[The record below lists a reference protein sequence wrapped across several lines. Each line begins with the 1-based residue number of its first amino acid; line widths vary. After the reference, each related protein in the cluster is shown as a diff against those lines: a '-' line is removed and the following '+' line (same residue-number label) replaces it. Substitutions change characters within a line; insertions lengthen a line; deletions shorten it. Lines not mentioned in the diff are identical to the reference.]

1 MKAESILYGLSIV
14 RTNRHRTGAGRKDEL
29 MEAKKNNKKVVL
41 GVVALVALIAVF
53 AVVFAFMREK
63 PVEGAKTFTVE
74 VVDNEQKSTTYT
86 GHTDAEYLRQALE
99 ELEDFRMEGSEGDYG
114 LYVQTVNGVTADN
127 SVDGSYW
134 SFYVNGEI
142 CNYGVDTQ
150 PVEDGDAFKIV
161 YEIYA
166 AE

>member
-1 MKAESILYGLSIV
+1 MKTKS
-14 RTNRHRTGAGRKDEL
+14 
-29 MEAKKNNKKVVL
+29 NNKKIIL
-41 GVVALVALIAVF
+41 GLVALVALIAVF
-53 AVVFAFMREK
+53 AGAYALLREK

-74 VVDNEQKSTTYT
+74 VVDDAQKSTTYT

-99 ELEDFRMEGSEGDYG
+99 ELEDFEMEGSEGDYG
-114 LYVQTVNGVTADN
+114 LYVQTVNGVTADYDA
-127 SVDGSYW
+127 DGAYW
-134 SFYVNGEI
+134 SFYVNGEV

-161 YEIYA
+161 YEVYA

>member
-1 MKAESILYGLSIV
+1 MKTKS
-14 RTNRHRTGAGRKDEL
+14 
-29 MEAKKNNKKVVL
+29 NNKKIIL
-41 GVVALVALIAVF
+41 GLVALVALIAVF
-53 AVVFAFMREK
+53 VGAYALLREK

-74 VVDNEQKSTTYT
+74 VIDDAQKSTTYT

-99 ELEDFRMEGSEGDYG
+99 ELEDFEMAGSEDDYG
-114 LYVQTVNGVTADN
+114 LYVQTVNGVTADFN
-127 SVDGSYW
+127 ADGAYW
-134 SFYVNGEI
+134 SFYVNGEV

-161 YEIYA
+161 YEVYV

>member
-1 MKAESILYGLSIV
+1 MKTKS
-14 RTNRHRTGAGRKDEL
+14 N
-29 MEAKKNNKKVVL
+29 NNKIIL
-41 GVVALVALIAVF
+41 GLVALVALIAVF
-53 AVVFAFMREK
+53 AGAYALLREK

-74 VVDNEQKSTTYT
+74 VVDDAQKSTTYT

-99 ELEDFRMEGSEGDYG
+99 ELEDFEMTGSEGDYG
-114 LYVQTVNGVTADN
+114 LYVQTVNGVTADFD
-127 SVDGSYW
+127 VDGAYW

-161 YEIYA
+161 YEVYV